1 MQRIHF
7 YVLRN
12 YTQDVEN
19 LQRKN
24 SVLAM
29 ENKVLKNWNSYF
41 SYSLEHMKK
50 VFFFQWVERLAGKKH
65 SGTLII
71 TTTQVL

>member
-29 ENKVLKNWNSYF
+29 ENKVLKN
-41 SYSLEHMKK
+41 
-50 VFFFQWVERLAGKKH
+50 
-65 SGTLII
+65 
-71 TTTQVL
+71 